1 MKFSEQWLRTWINP
15 PLDSEALGECL
26 TMAGLEIESR
36 EPVAPPF
43 SGVVVAEV
51 LSVRAHENA
60 DRLRVCSVHIGTAEP
75 LQIVCGAPN
84 VRAGL
89 RVPCATIGAVLP
101 GDFKIKATKMRGEAS
116 NGMLCSAKELG
127 LPDGM
132 DGLLELPADAP
143 IGVDLRDF
151 LNLDDS
157 IFELKITPNRADC
170 LSILGVAREVSALT
184 GEPFCPPEFTP
195 VTPKNV
201 PTRQVRIDDPAACGR
216 YLGRKIDGV
225 NAQAATPAWMLDALT
240 RAGLRSVSAIVDI
253 TNFVLLECGQPLHA
267 FDDATLRGD
276 ITVRFARE
284 GERLLLLNDKEITLE
299 NKDLL
304 ICDQDQPI
312 ALAGIMGGKATEVSD
327 ASTAIFL
334 ESAFFSPAAIAGR
347 ARRLGL
353 SSDAS
358 FRFERGVDFALQ
370 RHAMERASRL
380 IIDICGG
387 EAGEI
392 IEVVGELPQHA
403 PIHIR
408 ANRVNRLLGLDLSA
422 AQMQAYLQRL
432 GLEVTLAGDILT
444 ATSISARF
452 DLACEEDFM
461 EEIARL
467 HGYEHIPAD
476 KVVGRLRML
485 PLAEN
490 QRSKLALKDLLVARD
505 FQEVITYAFV
515 DEAWERDF
523 AGQTRPIRLQNPI
536 ASQMSVMRS
545 SLFGGL
551 IDVLRDNLKRQQ
563 TRVRIFELAR
573 VFCPPDNENLAK
585 NDVSGGQNLNIAQPE
600 MLAGLVYGSRQPEQW
615 GVRAERV
622 DFFDLKADVEALLS
636 PLLAQFRPT
645 THPALHPGRAADII
659 LNGEV
664 IGVLGELHPKWLQAY
679 DLPAAA
685 LLFELQVSALTE
697 RTPPV
702 ILSVSKLP
710 QVRRDLALL
719 VDDDL
724 PVATLLNT
732 LQNAAASWVKAIEI
746 FDLYRG
752 QGVPEG
758 KKSIAFKVL
767 MQDTLRTLTDAELE
781 ETMQKLLQAAETLGA
796 VLRV

>member
-51 LSVRAHENA
+51 LSVRQHENA
-60 DRLRVCSVHIGTAEP
+60 DRLRVCEVNIGTAEP

-127 LPDGM
+127 LPDGI
-132 DGLLELPADAP
+132 DGLLELSADAP
-143 IGVDLRDF
+143 IGANVRDF
-151 LNLDDS
+151 LRLDDT

-170 LSILGVAREVSALT
+170 LSILGVARELAALT
-184 GEPFCPPEFTP
+184 GEPFCPPEFVP
-195 VTPKNV
+195 VSPKNLS
-201 PTRQVRIDDPAACGR
+201 TRQVNIEDKAACGR
-216 YLGRKIDGV
+216 YLGRKIEGV
-225 NAQAATPAWMLDALT
+225 NAVAPTPTWMLEALT

-276 ITVRFARE
+276 ISVRFARE

-299 NKDLL
+299 NKDLV

-312 ALAGIMGGKATEVSD
+312 ALAGIMGGKATEVGEH
-327 ASTAIFL
+327 TKTVFL
-334 ESAFFSPAAIAGR
+334 ESAFFAPQAIAGR
-347 ARRLGL
+347 ARRIGVN
-353 SSDAS
+353 SDAS

-370 RHAMERASRL
+370 RHAIERASRL
-380 IIDICGG
+380 IVDICGG
-387 EAGEI
+387 EASEI
-392 IEVVGELPQHA
+392 IEAIGKLPQHA
-403 PIHIR
+403 PIKIR
-408 ANRVNRLLGLDLSA
+408 VPRVNRLLGLDLSA
-422 AQMQAYLQRL
+422 AQMQNYLQRL
-432 GLEVTLAGDILT
+432 GLDVRAEHDLLW
-444 ATSISARF
+444 ATSTSARF

-476 KVVGRLRML
+476 KVVGRLSML
-485 PLAEN
+485 PMPENKRSVLAI
-490 QRSKLALKDLLVARD
+490 KDLLVARD

-545 SLFGGL
+545 SLIGGL
-551 IDVLRDNLKRQQ
+551 VDVLRDNLKRQQ
-563 TRVRIFELAR
+563 TRVRIFEWAR
-573 VFCPPDNENLAK
+573 VFCPPESQTLPK
-585 NDVSGGQNLNIAQPE
+585 TELSGGQNLNIQQPE
-600 MLAGLVYGSRQPEQW
+600 MLAGLVYGSRLPEQW
-615 GVRAERV
+615 GVASARV
-622 DFFDLKADVEALLS
+622 DFFDLKADVEALLAPAS
-636 PLLAQFRPT
+636 VEFRAT

-664 IGVLGELHPKWLQAY
+664 IGILGELHPQWLQSY
-679 DLPAAA
+679 DLPAPA
-685 LLFELQVSALTE
+685 LVFELQCSALLL
-697 RTPPV
+697 RTPNKALP
-702 ILSVSKLP
+702 VSKFP

-719 VDDDL
+719 VDDARQA
-724 PVATLLNT
+724 VELL
-732 LQNAAASWVKAIEI
+732 QAMKHAAPSFVKEI
-746 FDLYRG
+746 ALFDLYRG
-752 QGVPEG
+752 KGVPEG
-758 KKSIAFKVL
+758 QKSIAFKVL
-767 MQDTLRTLTDAELE
+767 MQDTSRTLTDAELDE
-781 ETMQKLLQAAETLGA
+781 AMQTLLASVENLGA